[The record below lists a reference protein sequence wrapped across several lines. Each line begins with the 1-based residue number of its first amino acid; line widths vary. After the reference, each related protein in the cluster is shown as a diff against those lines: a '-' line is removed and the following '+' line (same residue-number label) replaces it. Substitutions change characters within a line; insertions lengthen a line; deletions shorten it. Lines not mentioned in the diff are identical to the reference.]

1 MTPISDLLRAAFL
14 QDQPRD
20 QEQKHPLPPDPISIP
35 YYSFVT
41 KVDLLNYSEP
51 GKHIIFNKTLV
62 TRTTFK
68 DHLEHRGQ
76 TGRYLLEEVPVNIPI
91 ERRQYFNLTAR
102 AATRELRRDLTWA
115 LCLANVEHIKELVIP
130 IMDITRYV
138 ALVPRLKVLSKV
150 TFLLDK
156 GFQVTTRYGPTY
168 TPAEQEQLELQKSKR
183 ILAFEEMVSFVQ
195 EHRRV
200 SPHVLK
206 RGRSCRDPYAS
217 NDDCPEEHQF
227 RLLQALPPLIS
238 PSVLDQQNWP
248 QFVAK
253 AHETDLSL
261 RRRSQVVLSFTGA
274 VFSRVIVPF
283 LDDDTFQW
291 AVDER
296 KQHDAE
302 IVAGRTPLRP
312 LVPLR
317 IFATKYDR
325 PAFGRQLNDVAFA
338 FGGTLED
345 ITEAIDAISR
355 CPRLSHIFLKD
366 RRQEYQLDE
375 VVYWTPTKPPL
386 LKELALEGTPA
397 ISFHP
402 DILHG
407 TTNLTDLKLEIFTL
421 RVDVAF
427 IPPAEELDGADD
439 ESIDDNNKNAN
450 SPPTHES
457 VPRKRPTWTWD
468 WHLPNLVSLTLNTEF
483 GYRFKFRMLAGTP
496 NLVRFNVGIGSQFGQ
511 HRRTVGIA
519 DLLQPGYQH
528 PAMDRSQNQEQQ
540 RQRRILGRHVVGD
553 IDNSGSPIEL
563 EENDDKFWKDFE
575 YVHVPALKYL
585 TLTGPWSLD
594 GRVLEVLFGKV
605 APGVENLIMSSEGH
619 SVCERV
625 KATSEHLH
633 ALESAH
639 LCVDG
644 VTDESL
650 SKVGM
655 KPDSSRTTQ
664 GNYLLVEPPVGR
676 TVASPAHIE
685 KVAPN
690 MSFSSMIAERRSVR
704 IENRILHPCS
714 RSVIGRTLAR
724 LPVHGMV
731 LEMTPSIHSRGIFG
745 GHTMPRHIQLAG
757 ISAPKE
763 CLWEY
768 PYSALDRAS
777 FEVQSDILVLVSP
790 ESAHLV
796 PQNAFVIRANS
807 AFQGIIPASVRPPF
821 RLPASHIKSNLLML

>member
-1 MTPISDLLRAAFL
+1 MYEHPFRRLPARYVGNPIGFGPNKGDGGEALVRPIMMVRTLLLSLPHDHVISDLLRAAFL
-14 QDQPRD
+14 QDQPTD
-20 QEQKHPLPPDPISIP
+20 QEQKHPFPPDPISIP

-68 DHLEHRGQ
+68 DHLEHRRQ

-91 ERRQYFNLTAR
+91 EQRQCFDLTAR
-102 AATRELRRDLTWA
+102 AATRELRSDLTWA

-200 SPHVLK
+200 FPHVLK
-206 RGRSCRDPYAS
+206 LGRSCRDPYAS

-261 RRRSQVVLSFTGA
+261 VKTIQPCSFFAPRAPPKPSGPFFHRCRVLES
-274 VFSRVIVPF
+274 VIVPF

-296 KQHDAE
+296 KQHDAD

-345 ITEAIDAISR
+345 ITVSSNWWKRLTDHEAALKFSIGEGNCSWDLPRLSKLKVNMRQILIRIHPDAISR

-375 VVYWTPTKPPL
+375 VVYWTPTKLPL

-468 WHLPNLVSLTLNTEF
+468 WHLPNLVSLTLNAEF

-528 PAMDRSQNQEQQ
+528 PAMDRFQNQEQQ

-619 SVCERV
+619 SVCEWV

-664 GNYLLVEPPVGR
+664 GNYLFVEPPAGR
-676 TVASPAHIE
+676 TVASPAQYR
-685 KVAPN
+685 
-690 MSFSSMIAERRSVR
+690 FS
-704 IENRILHPCS
+704 
-714 RSVIGRTLAR
+714 
-724 LPVHGMV
+724 
-731 LEMTPSIHSRGIFG
+731 
-745 GHTMPRHIQLAG
+745 
-757 ISAPKE
+757 
-763 CLWEY
+763 LW
-768 PYSALDRAS
+768 R
-777 FEVQSDILVLVSP
+777 
-790 ESAHLV
+790 
-796 PQNAFVIRANS
+796 
-807 AFQGIIPASVRPPF
+807 
-821 RLPASHIKSNLLML
+821 